1 MELAGGK
8 KRLSWALQIAVAA
21 ILLPALGTA
30 APGSVDPVAEAL
42 ARAEEAMGSNDYAAA
57 DLLYQKALGLSRGAS
72 WEALMGRSGVQLLY
86 GDYELSLDLARRAFA
101 QAADPVQM
109 VHSLDRAGAIL
120 LEMADATTP
129 PNGSD
134 HSPTRMDLL
143 AEAETTLRQALKI
156 SAERSSRT
164 WYYLAEV
171 LFAGD
176 RAAEATAAI
185 DRHLQL
191 TPERYRSDRAVSL
204 RSCLEALSEARSTVL
219 GEDAELVQPPL
230 KISGEPPIYTWSAR
244 SSLVQ
249 GQVTVEALVTRD
261 GDVPCTRIVRG
272 LPKGLSRAAA
282 DAVRTWK
289 FEPAQVL
296 GQPVPVRYH
305 VILEFTASL
314 ETNSPNR

>member
-1 MELAGGK
+1 MGRLAVGTLAWLLLGG
-8 KRLSWALQIAVAA
+8 AA
-21 ILLPALGTA
+21 WGSQ
-30 APGSVDPVAEAL
+30 GSVQEAL
-42 ARAEEAMGSNDYAAA
+42 ERADQAMASNDYAAA
-57 DLLYQKALGLSRGAS
+57 DILYQKALGLARGAS
-72 WEALMGRSGVQLLY
+72 YEALLGRSGVQLLY
-86 GDYELSLDLARRAFA
+86 GDYDLSLDLARRAFA

-129 PNGSD
+129 PNGSNE
-134 HSPTRMDLL
+134 PAPERGELL
-143 AEAETTLRQALKI
+143 AEAETTLRQALQI
-156 SAERSSRT
+156 SQERSSRT

-176 RAAEATAAI
+176 RAAEASAAI
-185 DRHLQL
+185 ERHLEL
-191 TPERYRSDRAVSL
+191 TPERFRTDRALSL
-204 RSCLEALSEARSTVL
+204 RSCLAALSEARSTVL

-230 KISGEPPIYTWSAR
+230 KISGDPPIYTWSAR

-249 GQVTVEALVTRD
+249 GQVTVEALVTRE

-289 FEPAQVL
+289 FEPALVL

-305 VILEFTASL
+305 VTIDFTASL
-314 ETNSPNR
+314 DNGR

>member
-1 MELAGGK
+1 MGLAGGNHIVAG
-8 KRLSWALQIAVAA
+8 LALAW
-21 ILLPALGTA
+21 LLLVGA
-30 APGSVDPVAEAL
+30 APSAHDPVAEAL
-42 ARAEEAMGSNDYAAA
+42 ARAEKAMASNDYAAA

-72 WEALMGRSGVQLLY
+72 YEALLGRSGVQLLY
-86 GDYELSLDLARRAFA
+86 GDYDLSLDLARRAFA

-120 LEMADATTP
+120 LEMADATTT
-129 PNGSD
+129 PNGASVPD
-134 HSPTRMDLL
+134 DSRRELL
-143 AEAETTLRQALKI
+143 AEAETTLRQALEI
-156 SAERSSRT
+156 SGERSSRT

-176 RAAEATAAI
+176 RAADSSAAI
-185 DRHLQL
+185 ERHLEL
-191 TPERYRSDRAVSL
+191 TPERYRTDRARSL
-204 RSCLEALSEARSTVL
+204 RSCLDALREARSTEL

-230 KISGEPPIYTWSAR
+230 KVSGEPPIYTWSAR

-249 GQVTVEALVTRD
+249 GLVTVEALVTRD
-261 GDVPCTRIVRG
+261 GDVPCTRIIRG

-289 FEPAQVL
+289 YEPALVL

-305 VILEFTASL
+305 VTIEFSASL
-314 ETNSPNR
+314 DSDG